1 MKTHSFTNKAEIKL
15 RAGGVVPI
23 GAQIELRWT
32 ETPLR
37 YTKPRVRVNGGEER
51 PFSISGVI
59 KMMGKKQPS
68 ESTLMKW
75 DNDGYSK
82 SVMGQRVEP
91 DGHDEYGSPS
101 WLLVMGLI

>member
-1 MKTHSFTNKAEIKL
+1 MKTHSFINKAEIKL
-15 RAGGVVPI
+15 RAGGVVPV
-23 GAQIELRWT
+23 GAQIELRWE
-32 ETPLR
+32 ETPNR

-51 PFSISGVI
+51 PFSIPAVT
-59 KMMGKKQPS
+59 KMLGKKQPS

-82 SVMGQRVEP
+82 SVMGHRVEP

-101 WLLVMGLI
+101 WLLALGLI